1 MLRSMRR
8 TTALKVLSYGYLFI
22 LVAAVLTEEGRRD
35 LRQYLAGGVIIGF
48 FLALAWFRNRPRQGA
63 MEAEA
68 RKLGL
73 RYSEKD
79 SFGLLDEPFLLFRR
93 TRSAYGEVGNVLFG
107 SWHGFEVKVFDYEYM
122 ISENNWR
129 RLSGAVIAIPGE
141 WPTLAVRPETLVSAV
156 GDQLALPGI
165 EFESEMFNR
174 AFDVRS
180 DDRSFA
186 SALIDEKMMEWLLDH
201 APRPGF
207 EISGRWILGYR
218 DQVQPWQVDSV
229 LSMLESFVDRIPRAV
244 RSLYPEALPLRP
256 DAYR

>member
-1 MLRSMRR
+1 MRR
-8 TTALKVLSYGYLFI
+8 TTALKILAYGYLFL
-22 LVAAVLTEEGRRD
+22 LVGALVTEQGRRD
-35 LRQYLAGGVIIGF
+35 LRQFLAGGIIIGF
-48 FLALAWFRNRPRQGA
+48 FLAIAWFRDRPRAGA

-79 SFGLLDEPFLLFRR
+79 SFGLLNEPFLLFRR
-93 TRSAYGEVGNVLFG
+93 TRSSYGEVDNVLSG
-107 SWHGFEVKVFDYEYM
+107 TWHGYEVRVFDYEYM
-122 ISENNWR
+122 ISKNNWR
-129 RLSGAVIAIPGE
+129 RLSAAMIATSGG
-141 WPTLAVRPETLVSAV
+141 WPTLAVRPETLVTAT
-156 GDQLALPGI
+156 GDQVALPGI

-180 DDRSFA
+180 DDPAFA
-186 SALIDEKMMEWLLDH
+186 SALIDARMMEWLLDH

-244 RSLYPEALPLRP
+244 RSLYPEALPPRP
-256 DAYR
+256 GAYR

>member
-1 MLRSMRR
+1 MRR
-8 TTALKVLSYGYLFI
+8 TTALKILAYGYLFV
-22 LVAAVLTEEGRRD
+22 LVGALLTEQGRRD
-35 LRQYLAGGVIIGF
+35 LREFLAGGVIIGF
-48 FLALAWFRNRPRQGA
+48 FLAVAWFRDRPRAGA

-79 SFGLLDEPFLLFRR
+79 AFEMLEEPFLLFRR
-93 TRSAYGEVGNVLFG
+93 TRRSYGDVDNVLFG
-107 SWHGFEVKVFDYEYM
+107 TWHGFEVRVFDYEYM

-129 RLSGAVIAIPGE
+129 RLSGAAIAIPGG
-141 WPTLAVRPETLVSAV
+141 WPTLAVRPETLVTAA

-180 DDRSFA
+180 DDPEFA
-186 SALIDEKMMEWLLDH
+186 SALIDARMMEWLLDH

-207 EISGRWILGYR
+207 EISGGWILGYR

-244 RSLYPEALPLRP
+244 RSLYPEALPPRP

>member
-1 MLRSMRR
+1 MRR
-8 TTALKVLSYGYLFI
+8 TIALKILAYGYLFL
-22 LVAAVLTEEGRRD
+22 LVGALLTEQGRRD
-35 LRQYLAGGVIIGF
+35 LRQFLAAGVIIGF
-48 FLALAWFRNRPRQGA
+48 FLAVAWFRDRPRAGA
-63 MEAEA
+63 MQAEA

-73 RYSEKD
+73 QYSEKD
-79 SFGLLDEPFLLFRR
+79 TSRLLDEPFLLFRR
-93 TRSAYGEVGNVLFG
+93 TRASYGEIDNVLFG
-107 SWHGFEVKVFDYEYM
+107 TWHGFEVWVFDYEYM
-122 ISENNWR
+122 ISKNNWR
-129 RLSGAVIAIPGE
+129 RLSGAVIAIAGG
-141 WPTLAVRPETLVSAV
+141 WPTLAVRPETLVTAT

-180 DDRSFA
+180 DDAAFA
-186 SALIDEKMMEWLLDH
+186 SALIDARMMEWLLDH

-244 RSLYPEALPLRP
+244 RSLYPEALPPRP
-256 DAYR
+256 DPYR

>member
-1 MLRSMRR
+1 MKR
-8 TTALKVLSYGYLFI
+8 TTALKILAYGYLLL
-22 LVAAVLTEEGRRD
+22 LVGALATEQGRRD
-35 LRQYLAGGVIIGF
+35 LREFLAAGLLIGF
-48 FLALAWFRNRPRQGA
+48 FLAVAWFRDRPRAEA
-63 MEAEA
+63 MTAEA

-73 RYSEKD
+73 RYSGKD
-79 SFGLLDEPFLLFRR
+79 TFGIVDESFLLFRR
-93 TRSAYGEVGNVLFG
+93 TRSSYGEVDNVLFG
-107 SWHGFEVKVFDYEYM
+107 TWHGYEVRVFDYEYM

-129 RLSGAVIAIPGE
+129 RLTGAVIATSGG
-141 WPTLAVRPETLVSAV
+141 WPTLAVRPETLVTAT

-180 DDRSFA
+180 DDPAFA
-186 SALIDEKMMEWLLDH
+186 SALIDARMMEWLLDH

-207 EISGRWILGYR
+207 EISGGWILGYR

-244 RSLYPEALPLRP
+244 RSLYPEALPPRT
-256 DAYR
+256 DVHR